1 MESDYLSMLR
11 YYDEQES
18 NWEKSMW
25 PVVCANT
32 AETGTRLSQPGG
44 LAESFV
50 HKFKRAQLD
59 LRLPRRP

>member
-1 MESDYLSMLR
+1 MESDYLSMSQ
-11 YYDEQES
+11 YYDEQKF

-25 PVVCANT
+25 PVVYANT

-50 HKFKRAQLD
+50 HKFSCAQLD
-59 LRLPRRP
+59 LRLPSY